1 MKIFKHSLLLFR
13 INTNKDTVK
22 CVFIFFISWL
32 NWKIEIN
39 TIDISKLPM
48 SKVIELFQNIE
59 NDYNLKY
66 RI

>member
-22 CVFIFFISWL
+22 CVFVFFVSWL
-32 NWKIEIN
+32 NWKIERN

-48 SKVIELFQNIE
+48 IKVIELFKNLS
-59 NDYNLKY
+59 NDYDRKY
-66 RI
+66 RV